1 MDEGLVGV
9 VGWARWRARAA
20 FVRPW
25 TVQPPAKRSGFV
37 NEGSGFP
44 DLLNHRDGLPHRCS

>member
-9 VGWARWRARAA
+9 VGQARLRARAA

-25 TVQPPAKRSGFV
+25 TVQPPPKRSGFV
-37 NEGSGFP
+37 GKGSGFP
-44 DLLNHRDGLPHRCS
+44 DLLNRDGLPHRCS

>member
-9 VGWARWRARAA
+9 VGQARLRARAA

-25 TVQPPAKRSGFV
+25 IVQPPPKRSGFV
-37 NEGSGFP
+37 GWCSGFP
-44 DLLNHRDGLPHRCS
+44 DLLNNRDGLPHRCS